1 MIMEEIKN
9 GHGGKRSNCGR
20 KPKNRNNKIIIRV
33 SDVALEILRQQKNM
47 TDFIEA
53 LILGRPLNEEVGRD
67 QAHT

>member
-33 SDVALEILRQQKNM
+33 SDEALEILRQQKNM
-47 TDFIEA
+47 TEFIEG
-53 LILGRPLNEEVGRD
+53 LILGRKGDEGGSN
-67 QAHT
+67 